1 LKEAA
6 DLFLVMLRAAF
17 REQTVMQDSQE
28 FGTAWQLKNDNW
40 KWRNVI

>member
-17 REQTVMQDSQE
+17 NREQTVMQDSQE
-28 FGTAWQLKNDNW
+28 FGTAWQLKNDN
-40 KWRNVI
+40 